1 MGKVSELSMLVD
13 ELKKCGEALI
23 GISEGLADMFSGSE
37 EEKQPVKKAEP
48 KKKAAEEPKPEPQS
62 EEEKPLTL
70 EDVRAVCADKSRK
83 GFTAEVKAILTK
95 YDADKL
101 SEVDPAEYKAL
112 LAEVEVLGNA
122 G

>member
-1 MGKVSELSMLVD
+1 MSKVSELSMLVD
-13 ELKKCGEALI
+13 ELRKCGETLI

-37 EEKQPVKKAEP
+37 EETLPVKKDAP
-48 KKKAAEEPKPEPQS
+48 KKKATEKPKSEPQPK
-62 EEEKPLTL
+62 EEKPLTL
-70 EDVRAVCADKSRK
+70 EDLRAVCADKSRK
-83 GFTAEVKAILTK
+83 GFTAEFKAILTK
-95 YDADKL
+95 HGADKL

>member
-1 MGKVSELSMLVD
+1 MGKVSELSMLAL

-23 GISEGLADMFSGSE
+23 GISEGMTDMFSGTA
-37 EEKQPVKKAEP
+37 EEKATAKKAVS
-48 KKKAAEEPKPEPQS
+48 KKNAVEEAKQEVMKEKQLS
-62 EEEKPLTL
+62 LEEI
-70 EDVRAVCADKSRK
+70 RAVLADKSRK

-95 YDADKL
+95 HGADKL

-122 G
+122 R

>member
-1 MGKVSELSMLVD
+1 MGKVSELPMLID

-23 GISEGLADMFSGSE
+23 GISEGLADMFSGAE
-37 EEKQPVKKAEP
+37 EEKAPAKKAVP
-48 KKKAAEEPKPEPQS
+48 KKKAAEESKPE
-62 EEEKPLTL
+62 EERPLTL

-83 GFTAEVKAILTK
+83 GFTAEVKAVLTK
-95 YDADKL
+95 HDADKL